1 MICMWFLK
9 FVYFLSNIEI
19 HTVQSGPIGVFIFIA
34 KVSDYRAV
42 WQSIPTQKFY
52 TVFKLKIA
60 ATRQVWYGLTDA
72 DWHTDITILTLQ
84 KGKIGPWTTSL
95 TWTALPSKKT
105 RLSKVISITSPWNKC
120 VNCPAF
126 KQTWIPFAQKYF
138 CVKFDSCQ
146 SFFFKKVTKVLSQI

>member
-1 MICMWFLK
+1 MFIF
-9 FVYFLSNIEI
+9 FQINEENIEI

-72 DWHTDITILTLQ
+72 DWHTDWHHYTH
-84 KGKIGPWTTSL
+84 
-95 TWTALPSKKT
+95 TAE
-105 RLSKVISITSPWNKC
+105 R
-120 VNCPAF
+120 
-126 KQTWIPFAQKYF
+126 
-138 CVKFDSCQ
+138 
-146 SFFFKKVTKVLSQI
+146 

>member
-1 MICMWFLK
+1 MFIF
-9 FVYFLSNIEI
+9 FQINEENIEI

-95 TWTALPSKKT
+95 TWTTLPSKKT

-146 SFFFKKVTKVLSQI
+146 SFFFKKVTKVLSTI